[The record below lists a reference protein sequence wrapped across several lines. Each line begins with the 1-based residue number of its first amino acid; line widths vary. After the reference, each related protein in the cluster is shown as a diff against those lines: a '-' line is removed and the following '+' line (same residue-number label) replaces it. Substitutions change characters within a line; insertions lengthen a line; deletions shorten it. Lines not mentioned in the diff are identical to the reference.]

1 MGLSDRAKSQGIGA
15 LKDLIGG
22 TNPIA
27 KNKKED
33 CSDEQV
39 QKNFWM
45 PKSLAKRMRLFMLD
59 TDVKREAGV
68 MRDAL
73 SDYLDQRGF

>member
-1 MGLSDRAKSQGIGA
+1 MGLAEGAKNQGIGA
-15 LKDLIGG
+15 LKDLIGS
-22 TNPIA
+22 TNPTVKK
-27 KNKKED
+27 KNVEG
-33 CSDEQV
+33 SAEQI

-59 TDVKREAGV
+59 ADVKREAGV